1 MQGSSPCSISNA
13 KNVNNASALRA
24 CITYSAPLR
33 ALGVSLRPQDHLL
46 SHMTRF
52 VRALFDRLPPL
63 RWHVGVQRKS
73 KVAVYVVAQ
82 YSHHGRK
89 GVGIVIVDTH
99 DNTRHITGGT
109 IPTYLLSWID
119 SFATNSRRRS
129 RAFFPG
135 TVPGPRRAFVERL
148 HGSPQGV
155 YRRIQ
160 QRPRDGGFGVRP
172 TRQ

>member
-1 MQGSSPCSISNA
+1 MQKCQQCVSIASMHYLLRAPSGLGSI
-13 KNVNNASALRA
+13 ASASRPPSGTHDA
-24 CITYSAPLR
+24 VCSRT
-33 ALGVSLRPQDHLL
+33 LRPVAPAPVARGRPTEEQ
-46 SHMTRF
+46 
-52 VRALFDRLPPL
+52 
-63 RWHVGVQRKS
+63 
-73 KVAVYVVAQ
+73 VAVYVVAQ

-109 IPTYLLSWID
+109 IPTYLLSRLD

>member
-1 MQGSSPCSISNA
+1 MHYLLRAPSGLGSI
-13 KNVNNASALRA
+13 ASASRPPSGTHDAACLR
-24 CITYSAPLR
+24 T
-33 ALGVSLRPQDHLL
+33 LRPVAPAPVARGRPTEEQ
-46 SHMTRF
+46 
-52 VRALFDRLPPL
+52 
-63 RWHVGVQRKS
+63 
-73 KVAVYVVAQ
+73 VAVYVVAQ

-109 IPTYLLSWID
+109 IPTYLLSRLD
-119 SFATNSRRRS
+119 RFATNSRRRS

-135 TVPGPRRAFVERL
+135 TVPGPRRASVERL

-160 QRPRDGGFGVRP
+160 QRHRDGGFGVRP

>member
-46 SHMTRF
+46 AHMTRL

-63 RWHVGVQRKS
+63 RWHVGVPRKS

-89 GVGIVIVDTH
+89 VTH

-109 IPTYLLSWID
+109 IPTYLSSRLD

-160 QRPRDGGFGVRP
+160 PRPRDGGFGVRP